1 VLWVNRIVGVA
12 LIAATA
18 ILWRV
23 STEYPDT
30 APVFPQVMFAV
41 VAVLSAIMIIRS
53 FIPAIAPRVGGEG
66 EQSGA
71 VLVRPLT
78 VFGVATLAII
88 GITLIGFF
96 PSMVVMAAVLAPIVG
111 VRQYGWYAFAT
122 AVLLV
127 IIYIVFVIFLRVP
140 LTLLPPGL

>member
-12 LIAATA
+12 LIAAMA
-18 ILWRV
+18 VLWRI
-23 STEYPDT
+23 STDYPDT
-30 APVFPQVMFAV
+30 APIFPQVMFATI
-41 VAVLSAIMIIRS
+41 AVLSLVMIVRS
-53 FIPAIAPRVGGEG
+53 FIPSIAPKVGGEG
-66 EQSGA
+66 EQSFA

-78 VFGVATLAII
+78 VFVVATLAII
-88 GITLIGFF
+88 GISLIGFF

-111 VRQYGWYAFAT
+111 VRHYGWYAFAT
-122 AVLLV
+122 VALLI

>member
-18 ILWRV
+18 VLWRI

-30 APVFPQVMFAV
+30 APIFPQVMFAI
-41 VAVLSAIMIIRS
+41 VAVLSAVMIVRS

-66 EQSGA
+66 EQSVA
-71 VLVRPLT
+71 VLGRSLA
-78 VFGVATLAII
+78 VFVVATLAIL

-96 PSMVVMAAVLAPIVG
+96 PAMVMMAAVLAPIVG
-111 VRQYGWYAFAT
+111 ARHYGWYAFAT
-122 AVLLV
+122 VSLLV
-127 IIYIVFVIFLRVP
+127 VIYIVFVIFLRVP